1 MQKCDGRTRVRLVGA
16 ASPREE
22 KRREEKTRQGRLHH
36 QEVKSAIEKWCSEL
50 YQVPPD
56 ATKLRVSAILL
67 QINAFNQ
74 FVG

>member
-16 ASPREE
+16 ASRREE
-22 KRREEKTRQGRLHH
+22 KRRPA
-36 QEVKSAIEKWCSEL
+36 KSDRITKNLKVQLKKWCSEL

-56 ATKLRVSAILL
+56 ATKLRVSATKV
-67 QINAFNQ
+67 QINAFSQ